1 MNEQTFMEIAAM
13 PSLGAIGNPSGER
26 NLFDKGR
33 VLRAGFDQSTA
44 GGAMTAPPAHL
55 PALAARIHRILKLR
69 ASRKTIFNDSLFAD
83 PAWDMLLDIYASHLE
98 GRIEA
103 VSSICVASGV
113 PSTTA
118 IRWIKLLEQ
127 QGWIR
132 RSPDPSD
139 GRRCFL
145 ALTGKAEA
153 AMERFFSQPE
163 IASSI

>member
-1 MNEQTFMEIAAM
+1 M
-13 PSLGAIGNPSGER
+13 PSMEAIGNPSEVPFGER
-26 NLFDKGR
+26 NLFDEGR
-33 VLRAGFDQSTA
+33 DLQRGFKPPAAGSS
-44 GGAMTAPPAHL
+44 MTAAPAHL
-55 PALAARIHRILKLR
+55 PALATRIHRILKLR
-69 ASRKTIFNDSLFAD
+69 ASRKTIFNDALFAD

-98 GRIEA
+98 GRLEA
-103 VSSICVASGV
+103 VSSICIASGV

-132 RSPDPSD
+132 RCPDPSD

-153 AMERFFSQPE
+153 AMERFFAQPE
-163 IASSI
+163 IASTI